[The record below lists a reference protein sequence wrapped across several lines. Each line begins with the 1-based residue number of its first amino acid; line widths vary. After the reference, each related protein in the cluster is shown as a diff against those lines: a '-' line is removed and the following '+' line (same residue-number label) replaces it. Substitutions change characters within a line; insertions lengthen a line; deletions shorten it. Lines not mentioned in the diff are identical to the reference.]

1 MNAGLRTQI
10 TRLLEKTL
18 DALQPSLAS
27 PEWRDSPHVCA
38 LADSER
44 HLGHAVRVAECWVA
58 YDATHFNPAENG
70 FRIIGT
76 FATVEEAKEAI
87 LGSVS
92 LRWLR
97 ASGDT
102 NVDSGTRLNLRPM

>member
-1 MNAGLRTQI
+1 MRCNPVSPLLSGA
-10 TRLLEKTL
+10 TRRMS
-18 DALQPSLAS
+18 APSRFRAS
-27 PEWRDSPHVCA
+27 P
-38 LADSER
+38 
-44 HLGHAVRVAECWVA
+44 GHAVRVAECWVA